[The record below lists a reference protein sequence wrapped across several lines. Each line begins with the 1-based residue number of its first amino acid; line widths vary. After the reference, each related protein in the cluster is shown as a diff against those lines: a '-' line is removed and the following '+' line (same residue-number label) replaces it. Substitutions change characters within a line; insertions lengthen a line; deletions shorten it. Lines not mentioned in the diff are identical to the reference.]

1 MSYGGLTFVNRD
13 LVNYDNSQWSA
24 GFTSKA
30 IPSNGLPEPSN
41 NIIAISS
48 SKILGGKI
56 GKKIKNTH
64 RIYKRMG
71 KHTIKSAINSNILTK
86 KRLSKKRLSKKRLS
100 KKRLSKKRLSKKR
113 LSKKRLS
120 KKRLSKKRLSKKR
133 LSKKNI
139 YGGYSQYQ
147 NNVPLTP
154 TYSTAGLQNNN
165 FMSALANPVPYD
177 VLSNCTNCVDNY
189 NHYTNTGFPSRGSY

>member
-30 IPSNGLPEPSN
+30 IPNNGLPEPLN
-41 NIIAISS
+41 NVIAISS

-71 KHTIKSAINSNILTK
+71 KHTIKSSVNSNILTK

-100 KKRLSKKRLSKKR
+100 KKRLLKKRLSNKR
-113 LSKKRLS
+113 LSNKRLS
-120 KKRLSKKRLSKKR
+120 NKKYL
-133 LSKKNI
+133 KKNM

-165 FMSALANPVPYD
+165 FMSALANPVPFN
-177 VLSNCTNCVDNY
+177 VLPNCTNCVDNY
-189 NHYTNTGFPSRGSY
+189 NHYTNSGFPSRGSY

>member
-30 IPSNGLPEPSN
+30 IPTNGLPEPSN
-41 NIIAISS
+41 NVIAISS
-48 SKILGGKI
+48 SKILGGKIGKKI

-100 KKRLSKKRLSKKR
+100 KKRLSKKRLSKK
-113 LSKKRLS
+113 
-120 KKRLSKKRLSKKR
+120 
-133 LSKKNI
+133 NI

-165 FMSALANPVPYD
+165 FMSELANPVPYD

>member
-1 MSYGGLTFVNRD
+1 
-13 LVNYDNSQWSA
+13 
-24 GFTSKA
+24 
-30 IPSNGLPEPSN
+30 
-41 NIIAISS
+41 
-48 SKILGGKI
+48 
-56 GKKIKNTH
+56 
-64 RIYKRMG
+64 MG

>member
-41 NIIAISS
+41 NVIAISS

-100 KKRLSKKRLSKKR
+100 NKKYL
-113 LSKKRLS
+113 
-120 KKRLSKKRLSKKR
+120 
-133 LSKKNI
+133 KKNI

-154 TYSTAGLQNNN
+154 TYSTAGIQNNN

-177 VLSNCTNCVDNY
+177 VLSSCTNCVDNY

>member
-30 IPSNGLPEPSN
+30 IPTNGLPEPSN
-41 NIIAISS
+41 NVIAISS
-48 SKILGGKI
+48 SKILGGKIGKKI

-71 KHTIKSAINSNILTK
+71 KHTIKSAINSNILT
-86 KRLSKKRLSKKRLS
+86 

>member
-1 MSYGGLTFVNRD
+1 MSYGGLTFVNRN

-24 GFTSKA
+24 GFTSKT
-30 IPSNGLPEPSN
+30 IPSNGLPEPLN
-41 NIIAISS
+41 NVIAISS

-56 GKKIKNTH
+56 PKKIKNTH

-71 KHTIKSAINSNILTK
+71 KHTIKSSINSNILTK

-100 KKRLSKKRLSKKR
+100 KKRLLKKRLSNKKYI
-113 LSKKRLS
+113 
-120 KKRLSKKRLSKKR
+120 
-133 LSKKNI
+133 KKNI

-165 FMSALANPVPYD
+165 FMSALANPVPHN
-177 VLSNCTNCVDNY
+177 VLPNYTNCVDNY

>member
-30 IPSNGLPEPSN
+30 IPTNGLPEPSN
-41 NIIAISS
+41 NVIAISS
-48 SKILGGKI
+48 SKILGGKIGKKI

-71 KHTIKSAINSNILTK
+71 KHTIKSAINSNILT
-86 KRLSKKRLSKKRLS
+86 KKRLSKKRLS

>member
-41 NIIAISS
+41 NVIAISS

-100 KKRLSKKRLSKKR
+100 KKRLSKKRLSNKKY
-113 LSKKRLS
+113 L
-120 KKRLSKKRLSKKR
+120 
-133 LSKKNI
+133 KKNI

-154 TYSTAGLQNNN
+154 TYSTAGIQNNN

-177 VLSNCTNCVDNY
+177 VLSSCTNCVDNY

>member
-30 IPSNGLPEPSN
+30 IPSHGLPEPLN
-41 NIIAISS
+41 NVDAISY

-56 GKKIKNTH
+56 GKKIKNNH

-71 KHTIKSAINSNILTK
+71 KHTIKSSINSNILTK

-100 KKRLSKKRLSKKR
+100 KKRLSKKRLSKKH
-113 LSKKRLS
+113 LYSKKYL
-120 KKRLSKKRLSKKR
+120 
-133 LSKKNI
+133 KKNI

-154 TYSTAGLQNNN
+154 TYSTAGLQSNN
-165 FMSALANPVPYD
+165 FMSALANPVPFN

-189 NHYTNTGFPSRGSY
+189 NHYTNSGFPSKGSY

>member
-30 IPSNGLPEPSN
+30 IPTNGLPEPSN
-41 NIIAISS
+41 NVIAISS
-48 SKILGGKI
+48 SKILGGKIGKKI

-71 KHTIKSAINSNILTK
+71 KHTIKSAINSNILT
-86 KRLSKKRLSKKRLS
+86 KKRLS